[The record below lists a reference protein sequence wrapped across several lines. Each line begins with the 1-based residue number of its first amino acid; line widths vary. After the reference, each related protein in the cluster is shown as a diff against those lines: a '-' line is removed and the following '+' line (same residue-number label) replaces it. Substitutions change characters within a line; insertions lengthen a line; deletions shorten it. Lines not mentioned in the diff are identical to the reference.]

1 MNWFESYIAII
12 KGYVGAG
19 ILFLPKSF
27 SNGGMIWS
35 SFVLCF
41 SGWITTLCAMKLIR
55 IGQKMNCYCYSQIV
69 KKSFGNTGKQITDLM
84 ISLSQLCFTI
94 A

>member
-27 SNGGMIWS
+27 SNGGIIWS

-41 SGWITTLCAMKLIR
+41 SGWITTLCAIKLIR
-55 IGQKMNCYCYSQIV
+55 IGQKMNCYCFSQIV
-69 KKSFGNTGKQITDLM
+69 KESFGDTGKQITDLM
-84 ISLSQLCFTI
+84 IGLS
-94 A
+94 